1 MKIRL
6 HNERWF
12 GTYYLYRKYNLKKE
26 IENMKK
32 MKNLLLCSGMVLVL
46 ALAAGCGDAS
56 EKDDQNGTVTEDQ
69 ETTDETTDENDTMD
83 ENTTEGTTDKDTD
96 KDVDTPSE
104 DLGDG
109 VKDLGDGVG
118 DAVEDVGDAVGDAF
132 DGEDDGTTTDDNKTT
147 KETKD
152 NNVAE

>member
-1 MKIRL
+1 
-6 HNERWF
+6 
-12 GTYYLYRKYNLKKE
+12 
-26 IENMKK
+26 MKK

-96 KDVDTPSE
+96 KDVDTPVSYTH
-104 DLGDG
+104 LFA
-109 VKDLGDGVG
+109 L
-118 DAVEDVGDAVGDAF
+118 AAAF
-132 DGEDDGTTTDDNKTT
+132 TSMLAPSSAFASAHG
-147 KETKD
+147 
-152 NNVAE
+152 